1 MKFFKQWTL
10 ETFLYMN
17 LHEYQSKALFAE
29 YGIGIPQ
36 GRLITELDQLDDAL
50 DSIDS
55 KGWVVKAQIHAG
67 ARGKAGG
74 VKLVTS
80 REEAHQ
86 VSAQLLGSAL
96 ATIQTAGK
104 KLPINSLL
112 IEETL
117 AIEEELYLSLVVD
130 RVTRTHTFVISAAGG
145 MDIEAVAEA
154 TPEKILSVHIDPTV
168 GVMPYQCREVG
179 FALGLQGSAF
189 KQLGQLMKQ
198 FYQLT
203 LDKDVSQLEINP
215 LVRTADNELI
225 ALDAKVNIDSSALY
239 RQPGLVELR
248 DVTQEDERE
257 AKASEHELNYIALDG
272 DIGCMVNGAGL
283 AMATMDLIKLNGGE
297 PANFLDV
304 GGGATPERVSEAFKL
319 ILSSSEVK
327 SILVN
332 IFGGI
337 VRCDLIAEGIIQAVQ
352 EVGLTI
358 PVVVRLEGTNVELG
372 REILAKSDLSII
384 TADGLADAA
393 IKVVEAARK

>member
-1 MKFFKQWTL
+1 
-10 ETFLYMN
+10 MN
-17 LHEYQSKALFAE
+17 LHEYQSKSLFKE
-29 YGIGIPQ
+29 YGIGVPQ
-36 GRLITELDQLDDAL
+36 GQLITQLSELDAAL
-50 DSIDS
+50 DSVGGDA
-55 KGWVVKAQIHAG
+55 WVVKAQIHAG

-74 VKLVTS
+74 VKLVKS

-86 VSAQLLGSAL
+86 ASSGLLGNEL

-104 KLPINSLL
+104 ALPINSLL

-130 RVTRTHTFVISAAGG
+130 RVTRTHTFIISASGG
-145 MDIEAVAEA
+145 MDIEAVAE
-154 TPEKILSVHIDPTV
+154 TSPEKILSVNVDPTV
-168 GVMPYQCREVG
+168 GVMPYQCREIG
-179 FALGLQGSAF
+179 FALGLKGNAF
-189 KQLGQLMKQ
+189 KQLGSLMKQ
-198 FYQLT
+198 FYQLA
-203 LDKDVSQLEINP
+203 LDKDIAQIEINP
-215 LVRTADNELI
+215 LVLTADNELI
-225 ALDAKVNIDSSALY
+225 ALDAKVNIDSNALY
-239 RQPGLVELR
+239 RQPALVELR
-248 DVTQEDERE
+248 DFSQEDVRE
-257 AKASEHELNYIALDG
+257 SKASEHELNYIALDG

-283 AMATMDLIKLNGGE
+283 AMATMDLIKINGGE

-304 GGGATPERVSEAFKL
+304 GGGATPERVAEAFKL

-372 REILAKSDLSII
+372 RQILADSDLSII
-384 TADGLADAA
+384 TANDLADAA
-393 IKVVEAARK
+393 RKVVEVAGV

>member
-1 MKFFKQWTL
+1 
-10 ETFLYMN
+10 MN
-17 LHEYQSKALFAE
+17 LHEYQSKALFKE
-29 YGIGIPQ
+29 YGIGVPE
-36 GRLITELDQLDDAL
+36 GVLITELSELDAAMQKVGGDA
-50 DSIDS
+50 
-55 KGWVVKAQIHAG
+55 WVVKAQIHAG

-74 VKLVTS
+74 VKLVKS
-80 REEAHQ
+80 REEAQQ
-86 VSAQLLGSAL
+86 VASSLLGSAL

-104 KLPINSLL
+104 ALPINSLL

-130 RVTRTHTFVISAAGG
+130 RVSRTHTFIISAAGG
-145 MDIEAVAEA
+145 MDIEEVAEQS
-154 TPEKILSVHIDPTV
+154 PEKILTVHIDPTV

-179 FALGLQGSAF
+179 FALGLTGTAF
-189 KQLGQLMKQ
+189 KQIGQLMQ
-198 FYQLT
+198 RFYQLA
-203 LDKDVSQLEINP
+203 LDKDVAQVEINP
-215 LVRTADNELI
+215 LIRTADNELI
-225 ALDAKVNIDSSALY
+225 ALDAKVNIDSNALY
-239 RQPGLVELR
+239 RQPALVEMR
-248 DVTQEDERE
+248 DFSQEDERE
-257 AKASEHELNYIALDG
+257 AKASEHQLNYIALDG

-304 GGGATPERVSEAFKL
+304 GGGATPERVAEAFKL
-319 ILSSSEVK
+319 ILSSDQVK

-337 VRCDLIAEGIIQAVQ
+337 VRCDLIADGIIQAVQ

-372 REILAKSDLSII
+372 KEKLAKSGLSII

-393 IKVVEAARK
+393 KKVVEAAGVTA

>member
-1 MKFFKQWTL
+1 
-10 ETFLYMN
+10 MN
-17 LHEYQSKALFAE
+17 LHEYQSKSLFKE
-29 YGIGIPQ
+29 YGIGVPQ
-36 GRLITELDQLDDAL
+36 GQLITQLDELDSAM
-50 DSIDS
+50 DSV
-55 KGWVVKAQIHAG
+55 GGEAWVVKAQIHAG

-74 VKLVTS
+74 VKLVKS
-80 REEAHQ
+80 RAEAHQ
-86 VSAQLLGSAL
+86 VSSTLLGSAL

-104 KLPINSLL
+104 ALPINSLL

-145 MDIEAVAEA
+145 MDIEAVAE
-154 TPEKILSVHIDPTV
+154 TSPEKILSVHIDPTV

-179 FALGLQGSAF
+179 FALGLTGTAF
-189 KQLGQLMKQ
+189 KQIGQLMNQ
-198 FYQLT
+198 FYKLA
-203 LDKDVSQLEINP
+203 LAKDVSQIEINP
-215 LVRTADNELI
+215 LILTAGNELI
-225 ALDAKVNIDSSALY
+225 ALDAKVNIDPNALY
-239 RQPGLVELR
+239 RQPALVEMR
-248 DVTQEDERE
+248 DFTQEDERE

-304 GGGATPERVSEAFKL
+304 GGGATPERVAEAFKL
-319 ILSSSEVK
+319 ILSSSQVK

-372 REILAKSDLSII
+372 RQKLAESGLSII
-384 TADGLADAA
+384 TANDLADAA
-393 IKVVEAARK
+393 RKVVEVAGE

>member
-1 MKFFKQWTL
+1 
-10 ETFLYMN
+10 MN
-17 LHEYQSKALFAE
+17 LHEYQSKALFSE
-29 YGIGIPQ
+29 YGIGIPN
-36 GRLITELDQLDDAL
+36 GYLITDLSELDAVLKR
-50 DSIDS
+50 IDS
-55 KGWVVKAQIHAG
+55 SGWVVKAQIHAG

-74 VKLVTS
+74 VKLVKTS
-80 REEAHQ
+80 QEAHEV
-86 VSAQLLGSAL
+86 VSNLLGHSL
-96 ATIQTAGK
+96 VTIQTAGK
-104 KLPINSLL
+104 ALPINSVL

-117 AIEEELYLSLVVD
+117 AIESELYLSLLVD
-130 RVTRTHTFVISAAGG
+130 RVTRTHTFVISSEGG
-145 MDIEAVAEA
+145 MDIEEVAEK
-154 TPEKILSVHIDPTV
+154 TPEKILSIHIDPTV

-179 FALGLQGSAF
+179 FALGLKGEAF
-189 KQLGQLMKQ
+189 KQIGVLMKQ

-203 LDKDVSQLEINP
+203 LDKDISQLEINP
-215 LVRTADNELI
+215 LVRTEDNQLI
-225 ALDAKVNIDSSALY
+225 ALDAKVNVDSNALY
-239 RQPGLVELR
+239 RQPDLVKMR
-248 DVTQEDERE
+248 DTTQEDARE
-257 AKASEHELNYIALDG
+257 VKAAEHELNYIALEG

-304 GGGATPERVSEAFKL
+304 GGGATPERVAEAFKL

-337 VRCDLIAEGIIQAVQ
+337 VRCDLIAEGIIKAVQ

-372 REILAKSDLSII
+372 REKLAQSGLRII

-393 IKVVEAARK
+393 VKAVDLAGK

>member
-1 MKFFKQWTL
+1 
-10 ETFLYMN
+10 MN
-17 LHEYQSKALFAE
+17 LHEYQSKSLFKK
-29 YGIGIPQ
+29 YGIAVPEGQ
-36 GRLITELDQLDDAL
+36 LITQLDAL
-50 DSIDS
+50 QSAMDTL
-55 KGWVVKAQIHAG
+55 GGEAWVVKAQIHAG

-74 VKLVTS
+74 VRLVKS
-80 REEAHQ
+80 REEAH
-86 VSAQLLGSAL
+86 SAAADLLGSSL

-104 KLPINSLL
+104 ALPINSLL

-145 MDIEAVAEA
+145 MDIEEVAA
-154 TPEKILSVHIDPTV
+154 QSPEKILSVHIDPTV
-168 GVMPYQCREVG
+168 GVMPYQCREVA
-179 FALGLQGSAF
+179 FALGLTGSAF
-189 KQLGQLMKQ
+189 KQLGQLMMA
-198 FYQLT
+198 FYKLA
-203 LDKDVSQLEINP
+203 LDKDVSQIEINP
-215 LVRTADNELI
+215 LIRTADNELV
-225 ALDAKVNIDSSALY
+225 ALDAKVNIDSNALY
-239 RQPGLVELR
+239 RQPGLVEMR
-248 DVTQEDERE
+248 DFTQEDERE
-257 AKASEHELNYIALDG
+257 AKASEHQLNYIALDG

-304 GGGATPERVSEAFKL
+304 GGGATPERVAEAFKL

-337 VRCDLIAEGIIQAVQ
+337 VRCDLIADGIIQAVK
-352 EVGLTI
+352 EVGLSI

-372 REILAKSDLSII
+372 KEILANSDVSII

-393 IKVVEAARK
+393 KKVVEAAGVSA

>member
-1 MKFFKQWTL
+1 
-10 ETFLYMN
+10 MN

-29 YGIGIPQ
+29 YGIGVPKGQ
-36 GRLITELDQLDDAL
+36 LITALSELDAAL
-50 DSIDS
+50 DTVDS
-55 KGWVVKAQIHAG
+55 SGWVVKAQIHAG

-74 VKLVTS
+74 VQLVKT
-80 REEAHQ
+80 REEAHS
-86 VSAQLLGSAL
+86 VAKSLLGSSL

-104 KLPINSLL
+104 ALPINSLL

-145 MDIEAVAEA
+145 MDIEAVAE
-154 TPEKILSVHIDPTV
+154 TSPEKILSIHIDPTV

-179 FALGLQGSAF
+179 FALGLKGDAF
-189 KQLGQLMKQ
+189 KQIGTLMKQ
-198 FYQLT
+198 FYQLA
-203 LDKDVSQLEINP
+203 LDKDVSQVEINP
-215 LVRTADNELI
+215 LIRTADNQLI
-225 ALDAKVNIDSSALY
+225 ALDAKVNIDSNALY
-239 RQPGLVELR
+239 RQPGLVKLR
-248 DVTQEDERE
+248 DFSQEDTRE
-257 AKASEHELNYIALDG
+257 AKASEHELNYIALEG

-337 VRCDLIAEGIIQAVQ
+337 VRCDLIAEGIIKAVK

-372 REILAKSDLSII
+372 REILANSDLSII

-393 IKVVEAARK
+393 YQVVKAAGKA

>member
-1 MKFFKQWTL
+1 
-10 ETFLYMN
+10 MN
-17 LHEYQSKALFAE
+17 LHEYQSKALFSE
-29 YGIGIPQ
+29 YGIAVPQ
-36 GRLITELDQLDDAL
+36 GQLITDLADLTSAL
-50 DSIDS
+50 DSVA
-55 KGWVVKAQIHAG
+55 GNAWVVKAQIHAG

-80 REEAHQ
+80 HDEAQQ
-86 VSAQLLGSAL
+86 VASELLGSSL

-112 IEETL
+112 IEQTL
-117 AIEEELYLSLVVD
+117 DIKEELYLSLVVD
-130 RVTRTHTFVISAAGG
+130 RVTRTYTFVISAAGG
-145 MDIEAVAEA
+145 MDIEAVAEE
-154 TPEKILSVHIDPTV
+154 TPEKIISVHIDPTV

-179 FALGLQGSAF
+179 FALGLTGTAF
-189 KQLGQLMKQ
+189 KQLGQMMQ
-198 FYQLT
+198 AFYKLA
-203 LDKDVSQLEINP
+203 LDKDVSQVEINP
-215 LVRTADNELI
+215 LVLTDDNNLV
-225 ALDAKVNIDSSALY
+225 ALDAKVNIDSNALY
-239 RQPGLVELR
+239 RQPGLVEMR
-248 DVTQEDERE
+248 DFSQEDERE
-257 AKASEHELNYIALDG
+257 AKASEHELNYIALEG

-283 AMATMDLIKLNGGE
+283 AMATMDLIKLNGGN

-304 GGGATPERVSEAFKL
+304 GGGATPERVAEAFKL

-352 EVGLTI
+352 EVGLSI

-372 REILAKSDLSII
+372 RKKLAESGLSII

-393 IKVVEAARK
+393 RKVVEVAGA

>member
-1 MKFFKQWTL
+1 
-10 ETFLYMN
+10 MN
-17 LHEYQSKALFAE
+17 LHEYQSKALFSE
-29 YGIGIPQ
+29 YGIGVPQ
-36 GRLITELDQLDDAL
+36 GQLITKLEQLDSAL
-50 DSIDS
+50 DAV
-55 KGWVVKAQIHAG
+55 GENAWVVKAQIHAG

-80 REEAHQ
+80 RDEAKE
-86 VSAQLLGSAL
+86 VATELLGSKL

-104 KLPINSLL
+104 ELPINSLL
-112 IEETL
+112 IEQTL
-117 AIEEELYLSLVVD
+117 DIAEELYLSLVVD

-145 MDIEAVAEA
+145 MDIEAVAEHS
-154 TPEKILSVHIDPTV
+154 PEKILSIHIDPTV

-179 FALGLQGSAF
+179 FKLGLKGDAF
-189 KQLGQLMKQ
+189 KQIGQLMTC
-198 FYQLT
+198 FYKLA

-215 LVRTADNELI
+215 LVRTSDNALM
-225 ALDAKVNIDSSALY
+225 ALDAKVNIDPNALY
-239 RQPGLVELR
+239 RQSGLVSLR
-248 DVTQEDERE
+248 DFSQEDERE
-257 AKASEHELNYIALDG
+257 AKASEYQLNYIALDG

-304 GGGATPERVSEAFKL
+304 GGGATPERVAEAFKL
-319 ILSSSEVK
+319 ILSSSDVK

-337 VRCDLIAEGIIQAVQ
+337 VRCDLIAEGIIQAVH
-352 EVGLTI
+352 EVGLSI

-372 REILAKSDLSII
+372 KEILANSDLSII

-393 IKVVEAARK
+393 RKVVEVAGA

>member
-1 MKFFKQWTL
+1 
-10 ETFLYMN
+10 MN
-17 LHEYQSKALFAE
+17 LHEYQAKSLFSD
-29 YGIGIPQ
+29 YQIPIPQ
-36 GRLITELDQLDDAL
+36 GIMISSMAQLDAAL
-50 DSIDS
+50 TEVDGDQ
-55 KGWVVKAQIHAG
+55 WVVKAQIHAG

-74 VKLVTS
+74 VKLVAS

-86 VSAQLLGSAL
+86 VAEQLLGGSL

-104 KLPINSLL
+104 ALPIHSLL
-112 IEETL
+112 IEQTL
-117 AIEEELYLSLVVD
+117 NIQTELYLSLLVD
-130 RVTRTHTFVISAAGG
+130 RVTKTHTFIISEAGG

-154 TPEKILSVHIDPTV
+154 TPEKILTVHVDPTV
-168 GVMPYQCREVG
+168 GLMPYQCREVG
-179 FALGLQGSAF
+179 FALGLQGAAF
-189 KQLGQLMKQ
+189 KQLMGVMQGL
-198 FYQLT
+198 YRLA
-203 LDKDVSQLEINP
+203 LDKDIALLEINP
-215 LVRTADNELI
+215 LVVTAENNLI
-225 ALDAKVNIDSSALY
+225 ALDAKINIDSNALY
-239 RQPGLVELR
+239 RQPALVAMR
-248 DVTQEDERE
+248 DATQEDERE
-257 AKASEHELNYIALDG
+257 AKAADHQLNYIALDG

-319 ILSSSEVK
+319 ILSSPDVK

-337 VRCDLIAEGIIQAVQ
+337 VRCDLIADGIIQAVQ

-372 REILAKSDLSII
+372 KEKLAKSGLSII

-393 IKVVEAARK
+393 QKVVAVANERTINGGAI